1 MPAALI
7 ERGRHAAVEDLAD
20 RLPVR
25 AEVVSALG
33 DSPLRAAVESSAY
46 LVVAEAVT
54 NAVKHARC
62 ERIDIRLERRVDRLD
77 VEVRDDGRGGAD
89 LTAGTGLSGLA
100 DRLRALD
107 RTLLLQS
114 SPGKGT
120 CVRAE
125 IPCD

>member
-7 ERGRHAAVEDLAD
+7 ERGLQAAVEDLAD

-25 AEVVSALG
+25 VDLFSALG
-33 DSPLRAAVESSAY
+33 DSPLPASVESSAY

-54 NAVKHARC
+54 NAVKHAHC
-62 ERIDIRLERRVDRLD
+62 ERIDIRLERRIDRLL
-77 VEVRDDGRGGAD
+77 VEVWDDGRGGAD
-89 LTAGTGLSGLA
+89 FTAGTGLSGLA

-107 RTLLLQS
+107 GTLLLRS
-114 SPGKGT
+114 APGKGT